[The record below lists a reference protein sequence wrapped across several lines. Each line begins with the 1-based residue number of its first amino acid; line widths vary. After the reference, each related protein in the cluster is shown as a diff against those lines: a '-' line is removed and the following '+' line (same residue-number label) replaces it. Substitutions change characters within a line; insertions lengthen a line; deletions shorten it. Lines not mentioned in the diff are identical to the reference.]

1 MDASSLLSQDHHIRH
16 GRSESYS
23 TALVDAAP
31 QRPAADIAGPN
42 TATRSITCA
51 LAHVVRDENL
61 LVRYVWFTGEPHVFG
76 SRFLVSGQ
84 HPYLY
89 ENPAIANHVSG
100 TTFVDLG
107 RQLLKAIGHLYCQIP
122 LDSRFVM
129 HAINMECLRWVK
141 LDTPVDVRVTLAAD
155 RSARRDARQSFSARL
170 AFSQEG
176 HPVVEATARF
186 TSLSAALEA
195 KLMSR
200 QYAQPPEVDWPQAG
214 ERSAAAGAGRAAGK
228 P

>member
-1 MDASSLLSQDHHIRH
+1 MDASSLLSQDHHIHHARA
-16 GRSESYS
+16 ESHS
-23 TALVDAAP
+23 TALLDAAP
-31 QRPAADIAGPN
+31 GRPAADLVDSD
-42 TATRSITCA
+42 TAARTITCA

-61 LVRYVWFTGEPHVFG
+61 LVRQVWFTGEPHVFG

-107 RQLLKAIGHLYCQIP
+107 RQLLKAIGHLYYRIP
-122 LDSRFVM
+122 LDSRFVL
-129 HAINMECLRWVK
+129 HAINMECQRWVK
-141 LDTPVDVRVTLAAD
+141 LDTPIDVRVALAAD
-155 RSARRDARQSFSARL
+155 RAGRRDARQSFTARL

-195 KLMSR
+195 KLMAR
-200 QYAQPPEVDWPQAG
+200 QYAQPPEVDWPQT
-214 ERSAAAGAGRAAGK
+214 AAT
-228 P
+228 